1 MAETPIPTTQRE
13 FRCVH
18 CNGKILIPWELPP
31 TTGPCPHCSGTITSP
46 AADATPPA
54 PALSSPVKSPP
65 PHEVATPAPAA
76 VVPIVVEVPVSSPA
90 PAAHAP
96 AIPAAP
102 ANPAAP
108 VVAETPPPVPAP
120 SAEPSPS
127 ALDNAPGPGSV
138 LSAIA
143 AAAAA
148 AAVESISSRSPE
160 TAPAPQAP
168 ADPRTRPES
177 IQPQAPTGPAALRE
191 PVAIHEPQVPA
202 DLEMR
207 KAVIPEPRV
216 RATPPP
222 PPVDGPP
229 ATPEESA
236 VEIPSKADHSELN
249 KPKRLQNKPVKPQR
263 SGLIP
268 AMLVLLTLI
277 LLGGGIVIFAS
288 KQLGRNQQPPTLGAA
303 VPRDPAVNEANY
315 IRIGWQKDA
324 LQLLKNYVGATT
336 VQEKLP
342 YVLHA
347 QELATR
353 MEDFYGGGVIND
365 NDTLPEAFSV
375 YELSEEDRKRG
386 LFMMIYD
393 QPPQFDMKEFFRPL
407 ASLEVQYGVDEADL
421 LLSTLARVGNFAMEP
436 LRVHAF
442 FKRTP
447 EGLKLDWEVFAQT
460 KYRTL
465 QNFVELPEVG
475 HSGIFRVFVVE
486 DVPDKGKAVAGTRT
500 YRVADPANTTDTARI
515 NVKVDS
521 EAGRSLSL
529 INWRNTKENRP
540 ITKTA
545 TVELK
550 WTGEPNAPELE
561 IHRFLCW
568 EFLGLGGNESSS
580 TVSTK

>member
-1 MAETPIPTTQRE
+1 MEPEPVLE
-13 FRCVH
+13 ESKV
-18 CNGKILIPWELPP
+18 ELPAK
-31 TTGPCPHCSGTITSP
+31 I
-46 AADATPPA
+46 
-54 PALSSPVKSPP
+54 
-65 PHEVATPAPAA
+65 
-76 VVPIVVEVPVSSPA
+76 
-90 PAAHAP
+90 
-96 AIPAAP
+96 
-102 ANPAAP
+102 
-108 VVAETPPPVPAP
+108 
-120 SAEPSPS
+120 
-127 ALDNAPGPGSV
+127 
-138 LSAIA
+138 
-143 AAAAA
+143 
-148 AAVESISSRSPE
+148 
-160 TAPAPQAP
+160 
-168 ADPRTRPES
+168 
-177 IQPQAPTGPAALRE
+177 
-191 PVAIHEPQVPA
+191 
-202 DLEMR
+202 
-207 KAVIPEPRV
+207 
-216 RATPPP
+216 
-222 PPVDGPP
+222 
-229 ATPEESA
+229 
-236 VEIPSKADHSELN
+236 DHSDLN
-249 KPKRLQNKPVKPQR
+249 KLKRQLGANKPVKPK

-268 AMLVLLTLI
+268 AMLVLLVLI

-288 KQLGRNQQPPTLGAA
+288 KQLGRNQQPPTLGTVA
-303 VPRDPAVNEANY
+303 RDPAVNEANY

-324 LQLLKNYVGATT
+324 LALLKNYVAATS

-342 YVLHA
+342 YVLNA
-347 QELATR
+347 QQLATR

-486 DVPDKGKAVAGTRT
+486 DVPDKGKSVAGTRT

-521 EAGRSLSL
+521 EAGRALSL

-561 IHRFLCW
+561 INRFLCW
-568 EFLGLGGNESSS
+568 EFLGLGGNEPPS
-580 TVSTK
+580 TASTK